1 MFSHKKGGV
10 VEIGGDSK
18 TVVVSL
24 TNTTKLFLKL
34 PFSVCGVCVCVLL
47 IYIIFINILCVLKK
61 GHNQQMDFYKA
72 NFCISKLFT
81 H

>member
-18 TVVVSL
+18 TVVISL

-34 PFSVCGVCVCVLL
+34 PFSVCGVCVCVCFAHL
-47 IYIIFINILCVLKK
+47 
-61 GHNQQMDFYKA
+61 HHFYQYSVCFKER
-72 NFCISKLFT
+72 T
-81 H
+81 

>member
-34 PFSVCGVCVCVLL
+34 PFSVCGVCVCVFCSFTSFLS
-47 IYIIFINILCVLKK
+47 IFCV
-61 GHNQQMDFYKA
+61 F
-72 NFCISKLFT
+72 
-81 H
+81 